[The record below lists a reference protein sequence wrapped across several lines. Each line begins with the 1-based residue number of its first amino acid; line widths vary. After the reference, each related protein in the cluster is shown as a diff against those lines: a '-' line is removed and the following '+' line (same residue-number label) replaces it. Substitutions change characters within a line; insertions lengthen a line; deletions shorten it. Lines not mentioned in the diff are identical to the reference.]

1 MAFLLCLL
9 LLVLLSS
16 TLGSGALARGQ
27 KPAVHRR
34 LANARSIDAR
44 QAVGSLPPA
53 PNAPKM
59 GPGPQVISASNVLAT
74 FTPSPSASPIQ
85 ITQQSQVVTTFVP
98 QFTLCPQLL
107 NLSTGYSVSIPPGNG
122 TCSTFLS
129 PTQTTVC
136 ATTLTGLA
144 TTYPVTDCAQQ
155 ITFSS
160 QLGYT
165 LVTPTA
171 TPTNGSIAAGNYS
184 NSSLITPASS
194 IQTLTTYYLA
204 PWQELTSAGTP
215 PADVDVKI
223 CSAALGDT
231 NECLSEHETWVTQ
244 LTTIASTITSSINFT
259 ATLPGPSQLIV
270 ETIVANITD
279 TLTTLTMATNMV
291 LDVNLIT
298 ETLSTSRVSSEV
310 STEVPSTVLSTDTST
325 ITVFPASKYQPIEI
339 SSPNVTSTITNHL
352 TRTTYSGTSTVT
364 MTGLST
370 PPNVQVA

>member
-16 TLGSGALARGQ
+16 TLGSGALARGH

-98 QFTLCPQLL
+98 QFTLCELPPIAFFPVSVTNSGSIGPQLL

-325 ITVFPASKYQPIEI
+325 ITVFPASKYQP
-339 SSPNVTSTITNHL
+339 
-352 TRTTYSGTSTVT
+352 
-364 MTGLST
+364 M
-370 PPNVQVA
+370 